1 MNTHPTPHDHFFK
14 AVFHQPRVLAST
26 LQGLL
31 PPEIFREIDFDTLT
45 YLPGESIGSSL
56 GSSSRTDLVFSV
68 SLGAFR
74 AVWRSSS
81 STKAPPILWSIS
93 RPSGISSLS
102 LARP

>member
-1 MNTHPTPHDHFFK
+1 MNTHQTPHDHFFK

-31 PPEIFREIDFDTLT
+31 HPEVVRDINFDTLT
-45 YLPGESIGSSL
+45 YLHGESIGSSL
-56 GSSSRTDLVFSV
+56 GSSSRADLVFSV

-81 STKAPPILWSIS
+81 STKVP
-93 RPSGISSLS
+93 PSGPFPDSPVYRRFL
-102 LARP
+102 